1 MPLDDYQNLY
11 RQGRIKDDAITW
23 AIQHSGCPKLQCDK
37 LRKNLFEQD
46 PREHYPPLSLA
57 NHGIRNAWLTRLE
70 VDLNT
75 QVHSVLFR
83 LLSNFLDQGIS
94 RWSLPKDGEHFW
106 DCIVRLANNS
116 LLPLY
121 PLNEP
126 QVRELLAETP
136 DHVIQV
142 CLEKIVG
149 DEQL

>member
-1 MPLDDYQNLY
+1 
-11 RQGRIKDDAITW
+11 
-23 AIQHSGCPKLQCDK
+23 
-37 LRKNLFEQD
+37 
-46 PREHYPPLSLA
+46 
-57 NHGIRNAWLTRLE
+57 LE

-126 QVRELLAETP
+126 LVHELMAETP

-149 DEQL
+149 DEQLYEQYLLEMLLAHPGWSLNKIRKRCSPTAKFRSRN